1 MTTLIPYQIP
11 VFEYLSRCSVEYISG
26 LGRFIWLLEQ
36 EYGFNTV
43 LYTFESEND
52 SVEPMASLGIAIDAQ
67 DKSKYPEADPF
78 FKTLQNVAYA
88 CNCPDITITWYK
100 DDDGA
105 LR

>member
-11 VFEYLSRCSVEYISG
+11 VMEYLSRCPEEYIDG
-26 LGRFIWLLEQ
+26 LGRLLWLLEQ

-43 LYTFESEND
+43 LYTYESED
-52 SVEPMASLGIAIDAQ
+52 EEPVVMFGIAIDSE
-67 DKSKYPEADPF
+67 DREKYPDPF

-100 DDDGA
+100 DDV
-105 LR
+105 LK